1 MEPIVVCRNFCN
13 KYLKMIIN
21 HTNRMT
27 FGTHEWQ
34 ERVRVNYF
42 KDLDQKMSCNEQWLR
57 NIQAAPPVKALIE
70 MTQHREDRG
79 RIRIPF
85 SIATFNSLRYETI
98 FFLC

>member
-85 SIATFNSLRYETI
+85 STATFNSLIYETI